1 MLHWFLIL
9 GIPVCARSRTLPC
22 VLCLIENTAS
32 FGEERQCDLPENYPL
47 LSLLIKQ

>member
-9 GIPVCARSRTLPC
+9 GILVCARAHTLPC
-22 VLCLIENTAS
+22 VLCLIENMAS
-32 FGEERQCDLPENYPL
+32 FGEEHQYDLPGNYPL